1 MPLIEAFTSERAIA
15 NGPQKLNPRKAPMK
29 LKEAIAEIMR
39 CRIVDPARAAMLET
53 QVLRR
58 GASVNLDP
66 TDNPEQ
72 KAARAM
78 FGLV

>member
-1 MPLIEAFTSERAIA
+1 
-15 NGPQKLNPRKAPMK
+15 
-29 LKEAIAEIMR
+29 
-39 CRIVDPARAAMLET
+39 MLEA

-58 GASVNLDP
+58 DPSPDVDPPDNL
-66 TDNPEQ
+66 EL